1 MSAATAVDADVRV
14 ALEAHQPATID
25 GSGGDCLEAVGV
37 AGIVNLSNRRSQAP
51 LKALRYPGNASLV
64 KVCASCPC
72 SLSARHHTTPTG

>member
-1 MSAATAVDADVRV
+1 
-14 ALEAHQPATID
+14 
-25 GSGGDCLEAVGV
+25 
-37 AGIVNLSNRRSQAP
+37 VNLSNRRSQAP